1 MKLSQL
7 LVFFLLLVCSS
18 THAIA
23 NSDTVILVKDARL
36 DVLVN
41 KQAQINKRTAM
52 MTSSGLYKGYRLQV
66 ISTPKRD
73 DANQIKSALMN
84 RFPEQKTYT
93 LFQSPNFKVRIGNF
107 LKKEDAEKF
116 RSQLSKF
123 FPKGIYIVEDTIE
136 YTPVEEEID

>member
-23 NSDTVILVKDARL
+23 NNDTVILVKDARL

>member
-1 MKLSQL
+1 MKAIQL
-7 LVFFLLLVCSS
+7 LVFFVCMIGSS
-18 THAIA
+18 VNARTS
-23 NSDTVILVKDARL
+23 NDTVILIKDARL

-52 MTSSGLYKGYRLQV
+52 MTSSGMYKGYRLQV

-84 RFPEQKTYT
+84 RFPDQKTYT

-136 YTPVEEEID
+136 YTPVEEEIE

>member
-23 NSDTVILVKDARL
+23 NNDTVILVKDARL

-136 YTPVEEEID
+136 YTPVEEEIE